1 MNRSSFRLPE
11 VLAAGLLLTAS
22 AAAAQEIRT
31 EVVSVLKGEEGD
43 GFYIESRV
51 MTRWSDWWV
60 VRAYGGADVSLY
72 DVESGEFM
80 RYLGGKGRG
89 PMEWASPIDAEVVG
103 DSLYVLDPMAARM
116 TVIGPDLELV
126 RTFVFTTVPSYD
138 FDLVG
143 SRIAVTAVMFDRG
156 RAGRALFF
164 TDPVSEAPVTNGVDE
179 FDVVPI
185 EGDLRGRRALAV
197 LDGNVT
203 TVDTDRTLRTFDT
216 TGRLLAE
223 VSLPKPEGWTVSFLD
238 RRFLESQMSGQL
250 QPSWGTSIAQAGDLL
265 LVGTNVPVPDW
276 RDHLLRHPEVD
287 GVYLERHN
295 GYRGVLELVNPMTGA
310 IYGRTTIDGYL
321 LAVLKGGY
329 VVSSHKDDL
338 GLQTITIRRLSGK

>member
-1 MNRSSFRLPE
+1 MSHKWWSWP
-11 VLAAGLLLTAS
+11 LALTMSVLLTARG
-22 AAAAQEIRT
+22 ATGQELRT
-31 EVVSVLKGEEGD
+31 EVVSVLRGEEGD

-51 MTRWSDWWV
+51 MARWNNWWV

-72 DVESGEFM
+72 DVDSGNLV

-116 TVIGPDLELV
+116 TVIGPDLDLV
-126 RTFVFTTVPSYD
+126 RTFVFTAVPSYD

-143 SRIAVTAVMFDRG
+143 SRIAVAAVMFDRG

-164 TDPVSEAPVTNGVDE
+164 TDPVSDAPVTQGVDE

-203 TVDTDRTLRTFDT
+203 TLDTDRTLRTFDT
-216 TGRLLAE
+216 SGRLLAE
-223 VSLPKPEGWTVSFLD
+223 VTLPKPPGWTISFLD
-238 RRFLESQMSGQL
+238 RRFLEDQASGEL
-250 QPSWGTSIAQAGDLL
+250 QPSWGTSVARAGDLL
-265 LVGTNVPVPDW
+265 LVGMNIPAADW

-295 GYRGVLELVNPMTGA
+295 GYRGVIELVDPMTGA
-310 IYGRTTIDGYL
+310 IHGRATISGYL

-329 VVSSHKDDL
+329 IVSSRKDDL
-338 GLQTITIRRLSGK
+338 GLQTITIRRLSD